1 MNARRW
7 LYLYAL
13 AVALAACG
21 SSAAAPPTTAPLPPT
36 ATAPLP
42 TAALP
47 TPAELRTVTFKAD
60 DGTELHGTLYGEG
73 STVIVLSN
81 MGDNDPASWEG
92 FAPQMAARGYRVLT
106 YAYRYP
112 KNASGFTTLRA
123 QQTLDDLRAA
133 IAFVRAEGAQGL
145 ALVGA
150 SLGGMVTA
158 KAAAD
163 AKPNVVVVLAAP
175 VDLPAFDF
183 RVELAELQALDMP
196 KLFVGSEQDRTV
208 PFADTQC
215 MYDLAPNPKELQS
228 YPGTAHGTQLFMGA
242 SAHDL
247 SQRLIDF
254 VTAHLPPT

>member
-7 LYLYAL
+7 LYLYTL

-21 SSAAAPPTTAPLPPT
+21 SSAPLLPTSTPLLPTSAPLPPT
-36 ATAPLP
+36 VT
-42 TAALP
+42 LP
-47 TPAELRTVTFKAD
+47 TPAERRIVTFKAD

-92 FAPQMAARGYRVLT
+92 FAPQLAARGYRVLT

-112 KNASGFTTLRA
+112 KNASDFTTLRA

-183 RVELAELQALDMP
+183 RVELDELQALDMP

-208 PFADTQC
+208 PFAGTQR